1 MVIGSYD
8 SIVLLPFTPDLDL
21 GLLNLFLLRAE
32 LLLSFFVWAR
42 VLISAAAGWLI
53 GGASLWF
60 CCDSPLHCA
69 GDRCV
74 F

>member
-1 MVIGSYD
+1 MVIGSYA
-8 SIVLLPFTPDLDL
+8 SVVLLPFTPDLDL

-42 VLISAAAGWLI
+42 VLISTAAGWLV
-53 GGASLWF
+53 GGALLWF

>member
-60 CCDSPLHCA
+60 CCDGPLHCA